1 VQSERHLTDALQR
14 RTTVKRAVATLSL
27 GILIAAPLAAHAQ
40 QAPAAAKPAA
50 PAAAA
55 PAAPAAVAAPA
66 PAPAPAPPTQQR
78 AAAESA
84 PELPAA
90 IDKLAAQIVAALPKG
105 ATAKI
110 AVAPFANLGPTAHEK
125 KLGDVVSELLVTRL
139 SGKPNI
145 VIIERGQI
153 DQILNEL
160 KLSMLGLT
168 DGSNAEKVGKLLGA
182 DAMIVGSVSE
192 VGDKFAI
199 SARHVDTA
207 TGRVAFAKEVLVPQ
221 AGTIA
226 LSSKYIVTKSRGD
239 ALFRSL
245 IVPGWGQVYND
256 QDAKG
261 YVFTGVTLGVIG
273 AGVFQ
278 RMQYSKTHDDYM
290 KATTK
295 EDAAKFYD
303 QQSNEYQQSN
313 LLFYIAGGIW
323 ALNVADAFLN
333 GTSASEV
340 RVDREAAVTPEL
352 GVARDGTRT
361 AGLRWNF

>member
-1 VQSERHLTDALQR
+1 MN
-14 RTTVKRAVATLSL
+14 RAVSLLSL
-27 GILIAAPLAAHAQ
+27 GFVLAAPFAAQAQ
-40 QAPAAAKPAA
+40 QAPAARPAA

-55 PAAPAAVAAPA
+55 PVAAPAAAAPA
-66 PAPAPAPPTQQR
+66 PSTQQR

-90 IDKLAAQIVAALPKG
+90 IDKLANQILAALPRG
-105 ATAKI
+105 AQSKI
-110 AVAPFANLGPTAHEK
+110 AIAPLANLGPTAHEK
-125 KLGDVVSELLVTRL
+125 KLGEVVSELLVTRL
-139 SGKPNI
+139 SGKPNVI
-145 VIIERGQI
+145 VIERAQI

-199 SARHVDTA
+199 SARHVDTGS
-207 TGRVAFAKEVLVPQ
+207 GRVAFAKEVLVPQ

-226 LSSKYIVTKSRGD
+226 LSSKYVVTKSRGD

-245 IVPGWGQVYND
+245 VVPGWGQVYND
-256 QDAKG
+256 QAAKG
-261 YVFTGVTLGVIG
+261 YVFTGVTLAVIG

-278 RMQYSKTHDDYM
+278 RTQYSKTNDEYM

-295 EDAAKFYD
+295 EKAAELYD
-303 QQSNEYQQSN
+303 KQSSQFEQSN

-340 RVDREAAVTPEL
+340 RVEKEEAAVRPSF
-352 GVARDGTRT
+352 GIGADGTKT
-361 AGLRWNF
+361 AGLQYRF